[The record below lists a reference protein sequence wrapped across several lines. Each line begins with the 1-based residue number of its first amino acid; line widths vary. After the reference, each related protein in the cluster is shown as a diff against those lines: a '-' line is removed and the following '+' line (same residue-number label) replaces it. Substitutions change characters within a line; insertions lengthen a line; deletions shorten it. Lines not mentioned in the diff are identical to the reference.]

1 MKQIVTEQHGAVMEV
16 RLANPPHNGL
26 SGTMFREFV
35 ETLQAIGTD
44 DGVGAVVTTADGPNW
59 CVGGDLDDL
68 SGRLSDGSLSDLFHQ
83 SVGDADLSTLD
94 RQFDRL
100 GAGRLVLAIRAFPK
114 PLVAAVSGAA
124 AGGGMALAL
133 WHDVRFA
140 SREALF
146 ATAFAK
152 LGLTA
157 EMGMSHL
164 LPRIVGEQAA
174 ADILLTARRV
184 DAQEALRRG
193 MVLELVDGD
202 DLRRHAI
209 DYAAVLARR
218 PAFGTQATIRLLRQ
232 SWDRTLADQ
241 LDQEWPYQVAAFAS
255 PEAKAA
261 IEAFGAR

>member
-1 MKQIVTEQHGAVMEV
+1 MEQIATEQHGAVVEV

-35 ETLQAIGTD
+35 QTLQAIATD

-59 CVGGDLDDL
+59 CVGGDLGDL
-68 SGRLSDGSLSDLFHQ
+68 SDRLSSGSLSDLFHE
-83 SVGDADLSTLD
+83 SVGAAGLSVLD

-100 GAGRLVLAIRAFPK
+100 GPGRLVLAIRAFPK

-140 SREALF
+140 SSDALF
-146 ATAFAK
+146 TTAFAK

-157 EMGMSHL
+157 EMGMSHV

-184 DAQEALRRG
+184 GAEEALRRG
-193 MVLELVDGD
+193 MVLEVVERA
-202 DLRRHAI
+202 DLRQRAL
-209 DYAAVLARR
+209 DYAAALAAR

-232 SWDRTLADQ
+232 SADRTLVDQ

-255 PEAKAA
+255 PEAQAA
-261 IEAFGAR
+261 IEAFGKR